1 MRQSHEVSFF
11 AADFREHT
19 EYNTAR
25 LWGRIL
31 SCAPVGNRRNWR
43 ATSLPHKPVSHRNAT
58 TAAAR
63 AVYLLTSTQTRKL
76 A

>member
-31 SCAPVGNRRNWR
+31 SCAPVFNRR
-43 ATSLPHKPVSHRNAT
+43 SLPHEPVSHRGAT
-58 TAAAR
+58 TDAAR